1 MKSYLLRVIAEFA
14 RWVMIDPSGFFRKNK
29 MEQFNWAQEK
39 INNLTETQQN
49 ERRKFQEMMR
59 EQLQPVESNLD
70 QYENRAQRREREK
83 QEKRNR
89 SKLHSRA

>member
-1 MKSYLLRVIAEFA
+1 
-14 RWVMIDPSGFFRKNK
+14 
-29 MEQFNWAQEK
+29 MEQFNWAQDK

-49 ERRKFQEMMR
+49 ERRKFQELMR

-70 QYENRAQRREREK
+70 QYENRAQRRERER

>member
-1 MKSYLLRVIAEFA
+1 
-14 RWVMIDPSGFFRKNK
+14 

-49 ERRKFQEMMR
+49 ERRKFQELMR
-59 EQLQPVESNLD
+59 EQLQPFESNLD

-89 SKLHSRA
+89 IKSLAKL

>member
-1 MKSYLLRVIAEFA
+1 
-14 RWVMIDPSGFFRKNK
+14 
-29 MEQFNWAQEK
+29 MEQFNWAQDK

-49 ERRKFQEMMR
+49 DRRKFQELMR
-59 EQLQPVESNLD
+59 EQLHPVESNLD

-83 QEKRNR
+83 QERRNR

>member
-1 MKSYLLRVIAEFA
+1 
-14 RWVMIDPSGFFRKNK
+14 

-49 ERRKFQEMMR
+49 ERRKFQELMR
-59 EQLQPVESNLD
+59 EQLQPVEADLY

-83 QEKRNR
+83 QQRRNKRK
-89 SKLHSRA
+89 SLAKL

>member
-1 MKSYLLRVIAEFA
+1 
-14 RWVMIDPSGFFRKNK
+14 

-49 ERRKFQEMMR
+49 ERRKFQELMR

-70 QYENRAQRREREK
+70 QYENRAQRRERER
-83 QEKRNR
+83 QENRNR